1 MQSFRSWVRK
11 VQVVGALLQGWL
23 GVQGRLHGTRGTPG
37 SPGPAGCPKSYC
49 QSSKVNIFTIP
60 KKKRCLTSWDAGPQG
75 PAWEKLGPFQAGAGS
90 SSAVSPSLDL
100 NLQQVFLRFGNIGM
114 DICVGSCFCTNSTQS
129 GRLDLDQLLAI
140 KQFLDEFFYFIH
152 VRQFSV
158 FW

>member
-1 MQSFRSWVRK
+1 MVRGEPRGPRAR
-11 VQVVGALLQGWL
+11 QDALNHSVNQQGE
-23 GVQGRLHGTRGTPG
+23 HCHDT
-37 SPGPAGCPKSYC
+37 KE
-49 QSSKVNIFTIP
+49 KN
-60 KKKRCLTSWDAGPQG
+60 KRCLTSWDAGPQG

-114 DICVGSCFCTNSTQS
+114 DICIRSCFCTNSTPS

-140 KQFLDEFFYFIH
+140 KQFLDEFIYFIR